1 MNQEFSVVTAK
12 KEDRIEGALKAN
24 YKTKKYGFTGTFG
37 STGLVSILL
46 FGCWYAFEACWFS
59 CLVDGQQSVQL
70 LLSSCSVA
78 GTQNRQCVAA

>member
-37 STGLVSILL
+37 STGLVS
-46 FGCWYAFEACWFS
+46 
-59 CLVDGQQSVQL
+59 
-70 LLSSCSVA
+70 
-78 GTQNRQCVAA
+78 N